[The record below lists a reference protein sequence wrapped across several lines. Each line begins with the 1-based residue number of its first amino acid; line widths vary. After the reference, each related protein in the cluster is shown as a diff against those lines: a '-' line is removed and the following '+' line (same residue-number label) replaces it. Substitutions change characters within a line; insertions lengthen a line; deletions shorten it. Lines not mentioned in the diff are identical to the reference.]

1 MYYVYA
7 LLSLTNGDMY
17 IGYSEDLRDRVREH
31 NDLKVRSTKGNV
43 PWKLVYYEAYL
54 NKKDASIR
62 EKKLKEHKAKDD
74 LKERLINSIDMAR
87 W

>member
-7 LLSLTNGDMY
+7 LLSLVNGNIY
-17 IGYSEDLRDRVREH
+17 IGFSEDLRERVREH
-31 NDLKVRSTKGNV
+31 NDLKVKSTKAYA

-54 NKKDASIR
+54 NKYDATIR

-74 LKERLINSIDMAR
+74 LKQRISKSIELAR